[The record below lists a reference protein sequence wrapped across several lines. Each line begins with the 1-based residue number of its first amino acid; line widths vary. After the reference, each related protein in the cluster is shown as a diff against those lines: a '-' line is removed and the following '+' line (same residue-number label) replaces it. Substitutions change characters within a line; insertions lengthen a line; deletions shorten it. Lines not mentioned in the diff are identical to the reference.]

1 MIKLHVVKEAI
12 QSSSS
17 LPIITNFNLVVN
29 AKTLADFSTY
39 FKDVIKYYYCQFS
52 SVSALQRFFL
62 NRNQPNTTYFS
73 VRVRLIEVSAESGFV
88 IKGNIRRSFQ
98 DPA

>member
-1 MIKLHVVKEAI
+1 MPI
-12 QSSSS
+12 QFGVR
-17 LPIITNFNLVVN
+17 LIEV
-29 AKTLADFSTY
+29 
-39 FKDVIKYYYCQFS
+39 
-52 SVSALQRFFL
+52 FL

-73 VRVRLIEVSAESGFV
+73 VRVRLIELSAGSGFV